1 MSETNTFTS
10 PLNEKKFSA
19 LTLDYWKMAASN
31 IKDVKILAIAAV
43 FIAMRIAVKFLVIPI
58 GGESLKFSFDCY
70 VNSVGSLIYGPV
82 VGLVVGAVSDTLGF
96 LIKPSGAYFF
106 PYIFVEMSS
115 SFIFGIFLWKRKIS
129 APRVLLSKFTVNLVC
144 NIILTSAIMKLQKF
158 MIGESYNLINLVRI
172 VKNLV
177 TFPVEAMLITILIG
191 ALLPAFKSMH
201 LVSSSQEN
209 IKLRIKDIVLIAV
222 LLALSVGLVVFY
234 VTFLKDFISEHNFKL
249 L

>member
-1 MSETNTFTS
+1 MSETKKFDS
-10 PLNEKKFSA
+10 PIAEEKFSA
-19 LTLDYWKMAASN
+19 LTLNYWKLAAEN
-31 IKDVKILAIAAV
+31 IKDIKMLAIAAV

-82 VGLVVGAVSDTLGF
+82 VGLLVGAVSDTLGF
-96 LIKPSGAYFF
+96 LIRPSGAYFF

-191 ALLPAFKSMH
+191 ALLPAFKSIR
-201 LVSSSQEN
+201 LVSLEQEN
-209 IKLRIKDIVLIAV
+209 IKLRTKDIILIVVLV
-222 LLALSVGLVVFY
+222 ALSVGIVAFY
-234 VTFLKDFISEHNFKL
+234 VLFLKEFISAHNIKL

>member
-19 LTLDYWKMAASN
+19 LTFEYWKMAASN

-82 VGLVVGAVSDTLGF
+82 VGLLVGAVSDTLGF

-177 TFPVEAMLITILIG
+177 TFPVEAMLITILIS